1 METVIENRRFQWLPA
16 LFILWNIIDIA
27 VHVALNMAEPLR
39 ITGNIVGIAAA
50 LVVWFGL
57 AKPFAPHILGGAAIV
72 VVVLNGIHSAGHG
85 YFAAEHAYIVPTLV
99 FIGIALFLMLRW
111 AQVKWS
117 N

>member
-1 METVIENRRFQWLPA
+1 MKTENKNRKIQWLPT
-16 LFILWNIIDIA
+16 LLIVWNLIDII
-27 VHVALNMAEPLR
+27 VHVGLNMAEPLR

-57 AKPFAPHILGGAAIV
+57 AKPYAPHILGGAAIV
-72 VVVLNGIHSAGHG
+72 VVVLNGIHTAGHG
-85 YFAAEHAYIVPTLV
+85 YFTAEHAYIIPTLV